1 VTITT
6 RFTELVGCQV
16 PIQQAGMGATST
28 PELAAAVSNA
38 GGLGMLTFI
47 TDDLRGDV
55 EATLAATAGRP
66 FGVNFLMPF
75 FGRTMLEAVV
85 HRVRLVEW
93 FWGRPDPVLVGV
105 AHDAGALAAWQVGS
119 RDEAAAAADAGCDMI
134 IAQGVEAGGH
144 VRGTVG
150 LLPLLDAVLGAVEVP
165 VVAAGG
171 IGTGRGVAAVL
182 AAGASA
188 ARIGTRFAATRES
201 GAHPSYKQALFS
213 AEAAD
218 TVLTLTFSVGWPEA
232 PHRVLRSAVQAAE
245 ALDAE
250 QAGEASG
257 AGFPPVIP
265 RFAVQSP
272 NRRVRGH
279 IEAMALYAGQSVT
292 AVTAITPA
300 ADVLREIATDAEEL
314 LRRSAVRP

>member
-1 VTITT
+1 MTITT
-6 RFTELVGCQV
+6 RFTELVGCQL
-16 PIQQAGMGATST
+16 PIQQAAMGGTST

-47 TDDLRGDV
+47 TDDLPGDV
-55 EATLAATAGRP
+55 DAMLAAAAGRP

-75 FGRTMLEAVV
+75 FHRGMLETVA

-93 FWGRPDPVLVGV
+93 FWGQPDPVLVGV

-119 RDEAAAAADAGCDMI
+119 RDEAAAAADAGCDLI
-134 IAQGVEAGGH
+134 VAQGVEAGGH
-144 VRGTVG
+144 IRGTVG

-201 GAHPSYKQALFS
+201 AAHPIYKRALVS

-218 TVLTLTFSVGWPEA
+218 TVLTQTFSVGWPEA

-245 ALDAE
+245 ALDTE

-257 AGFPPVIP
+257 EGWSFAIP

-272 NRRVRGH
+272 HRATRGH
-279 IEAMALYAGQSVT
+279 IDAMALYAGQSVST
-292 AVTAITPA
+292 VAAITPA
-300 ADVLREIATDAEEL
+300 AEVLREIATDTEEL
-314 LRRSAVRP
+314 LSRSPRP